1 MEIIPQVDQSLDV
14 IMSCINQVYNEEE
27 SWSAS
32 DCTKKELKEFV
43 ESMNSKQFKDIE
55 KFFDTMPKLQHKV
68 EVFNPKT
75 KVKSE
80 VMLEGLAS
88 FFCLTYLT
96 RV

>member
-1 MEIIPQVDQSLDV
+1 
-14 IMSCINQVYNEEE
+14 
-27 SWSAS
+27 
-32 DCTKKELKEFV
+32 
-43 ESMNSKQFKDIE
+43 MNSKQFKDIE

-88 FFCLTYLT
+88 FFA
-96 RV
+96 